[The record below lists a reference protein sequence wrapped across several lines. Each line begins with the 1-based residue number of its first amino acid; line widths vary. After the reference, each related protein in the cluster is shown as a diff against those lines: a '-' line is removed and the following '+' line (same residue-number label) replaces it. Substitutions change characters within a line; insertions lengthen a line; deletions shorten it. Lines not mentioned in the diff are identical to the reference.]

1 MIKMT
6 FKINTHENV
15 YIPAEDS
22 YLLAENLEIKEGQS
36 VLEIGTGSGIVAMY
50 ASKLTD
56 KVTATDINFDA
67 ITVAEENF
75 KNNDIDN
82 IELLFGNLFEPVKN
96 RKFDVILFNTP
107 YLPTEEG
114 EVIDSNLN
122 YAFDGGLNGRKV
134 IDLFLNEVKNHL
146 NDGGIVQL
154 IQSSFSDNDET
165 LNRLDELGFIAEI
178 AKKEHYFFEDITLI
192 NAYKIW
198 KRWLKMEVWKT
209 SVITGIGLIILG
221 IIFIILRGHIS
232 IWLAI
237 VIILGIIDIALGLFR
252 KKVGEN

>member
-1 MIKMT
+1 MIDMD
-6 FKINTHENV
+6 FIINTHENV
-15 YIPAEDS
+15 YVPAEDS
-22 YLLAENLEIKEGQS
+22 YLLAENLEVENGKS

-67 ITVAEENF
+67 IQLAESNF
-75 KNNDIDN
+75 KANNIDN
-82 IELLFGNLFEPVKN
+82 VELLFGNLFEPVKN

-114 EVIDSNLN
+114 EVLDDTIN

-154 IQSSFSDNDET
+154 IQSSLSDNDET
-165 LNRLDELGFIAEI
+165 LNKLDELGFIAEI
-178 AKKEHYFFEDITLI
+178 AKKEHYFFEDIVLI
-192 NAYKIW
+192 NGY
-198 KRWLKMEVWKT
+198 
-209 SVITGIGLIILG
+209 LI
-221 IIFIILRGHIS
+221 
-232 IWLAI
+232 
-237 VIILGIIDIALGLFR
+237 
-252 KKVGEN
+252 

>member
-1 MIKMT
+1 MINMT
-6 FKINTHENV
+6 FIINTHENV

-22 YLLAENLEIKEGQS
+22 YLLAENLEIENGKS

-67 ITVAEENF
+67 ITLAESNF
-75 KNNDIDN
+75 KANGIEN
-82 IELLFGNLFEPVKN
+82 IELLFGNLFEPVEN

-114 EVIDSNLN
+114 EVIEDTLN

-146 NDGGIVQL
+146 NDGGIVQM
-154 IQSSFSDNDET
+154 IQSSLSDNDLT
-165 LNRLDELGFIAEI
+165 LSRLDELGFIAEI
-178 AKKEHYFFEDITLI
+178 AKKEHYFFEDIVLI
-192 NAYKIW
+192 NGY
-198 KRWLKMEVWKT
+198 
-209 SVITGIGLIILG
+209 LI
-221 IIFIILRGHIS
+221 
-232 IWLAI
+232 
-237 VIILGIIDIALGLFR
+237 
-252 KKVGEN
+252 

>member
-1 MIKMT
+1 MINMD
-6 FKINTHENV
+6 FIIDTHENV

-22 YLLAENLEIKEGQS
+22 YLLAENLEIKNGQS
-36 VLEIGTGSGIVAMY
+36 VLEIGTGTGIVAMY

-67 ITVAEENF
+67 ITLAESNF
-75 KNNDIDN
+75 KANNIDN

-114 EVIDSNLN
+114 EVLEDTIN

-134 IDLFLNEVKNHL
+134 IDLFLNEVGNHL

-165 LNRLDELGFIAEI
+165 LNMLDELGFIAEI
-178 AKKEHYFFEDITLI
+178 AKKEHYFFEDIVLI
-192 NAYKIW
+192 NAY
-198 KRWLKMEVWKT
+198 
-209 SVITGIGLIILG
+209 LI
-221 IIFIILRGHIS
+221 
-232 IWLAI
+232 
-237 VIILGIIDIALGLFR
+237 
-252 KKVGEN
+252 